1 MRVQPTLVAV
11 STALI
16 TASSFVFIPGAQASI
31 RSDCMKEWKGD
42 YRMIE
47 YCIKKQTAAYNTVRR
62 LPNNKIKRH
71 CRNEWGKDYR
81 MVSYCYDKQSTSKAN
96 LGL

>member
-1 MRVQPTLVAV
+1 MRIQTALVAV
-11 STALI
+11 STALLG
-16 TASSFVFIPGAQASI
+16 ASACVFTPVAQASI
-31 RSDCMKEWKGD
+31 RSECIKEWRSD

-62 LPNNKIKRH
+62 LPNNKIKRY
-71 CRNEWGKDYR
+71 CRNEWGQDYR
-81 MVSYCYDKQSTSKAN
+81 MVSYCYDKQATSKAN